1 MSLRLVPD
9 PPWRG
14 RYDLTAHLEERRD
27 AHLASLHRRL
37 AVVEANDGQL
47 TVGDILDLARDAF
60 VAGGRAMADGL
71 CERDSERQVAMM
83 AELERQEAM
92 AAEFPTAKP
101 LPWPMPVPFVEEHRE
116 LESEDYG
123 KEGA

>member
-9 PPWRG
+9 PPRRG

-27 AHLASLHRRL
+27 AHLARLRRRL
-37 AVVEANDGQL
+37 AEIEANDGQL
-47 TVGDILDLARDAF
+47 TVGDILELARDAF

-71 CERDSERQVAMM
+71 CERDSERQIAMM

-92 AAEFPTAKP
+92 RAEFPTVQA
-101 LPWPMPVPFVEEHRE
+101 LTWPMPVPFVEEHRE
-116 LESEDYG
+116 LEVEDHG